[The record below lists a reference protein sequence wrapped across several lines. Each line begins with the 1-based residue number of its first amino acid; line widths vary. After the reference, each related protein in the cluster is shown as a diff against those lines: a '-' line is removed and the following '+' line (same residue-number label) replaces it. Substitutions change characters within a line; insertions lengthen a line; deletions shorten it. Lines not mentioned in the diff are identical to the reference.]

1 MSISQNFPD
10 EGPSLNLNFASS
22 RILDPRITFT
32 RTSTGTYLSN
42 NGLVTIASANTPRFD
57 HSYNGSN
64 VESLGLLIEESRTN
78 LTTYSEDISQYQGI
92 DNASV
97 STNQITSPDGTTT
110 ADKLTSTISGG
121 TNNCWVQKYS
131 AVAVDTATYTFS
143 IFLKAGTSPQT
154 IINLQLAGGTYQQ
167 SIAIINWTSN
177 TITSSSGGTS
187 ALTAYPN
194 GWYRVSITL
203 TNNGTNNA
211 IYPRVYVR
219 GQGTDNVNGEF
230 VYNWGWQTEAGSF
243 PTSYIPTV
251 ASTVTRSADNAFM
264 TGTNFSSWYNQ
275 TEGTILTNIKYDG
288 APISGVMN
296 RIAFYLRG
304 TGSANTWHGWWES
317 VNTGGTINYNGT
329 SFDATL
335 IQSGTTISQG
345 SRVKL
350 ISAIKTND
358 FAFSQNG
365 GTVQTDTSVILPIT
379 HTIIDIGNSGG
390 GNYINGTISQL
401 LYYPKRLT
409 NSQLQNLTK

>member
-1 MSISQNFPD
+1 MSVSQNFPD
-10 EGPSLNLNFASS
+10 EGPSLSLNFAGAEK
-22 RILDPRITFT
+22 LDSRITFT
-32 RTSTGTYLSN
+32 RSSSGTYLDR
-42 NGLVTIASANTPRFD
+42 NGLVVTAPANSPRFE

-78 LTTYSEDISQYQGI
+78 LVTYSEQF
-92 DNASV
+92 DNAVWSKV
-97 STNQITSPDGTTT
+97 NAGITTNTSATTAPDGSNNADLLLPNTTNAQHRLDQSPTSSTTT
-110 ADKLTSTISGG
+110 QVFSVYAKSGG
-121 TNNCWVQKYS
+121 YNFVGLRIG
-131 AVAVDTATYTFS
+131 S
-143 IFLKAGTSPQT
+143 IGSSFDLSTGEV
-154 IINLQLAGGTYQQ
+154 
-167 SIAIINWTSN
+167 
-177 TITSSSGGTS
+177 SSSS
-187 ALTAYPN
+187 AGSVGSIQNVGN
-194 GWYRVSITL
+194 GWYRCSIVVSGALSNDISRINVT
-203 TNNGTNNA
+203 TAVSPSSSFAGDGTSG
-211 IYPRVYVR
+211 IYI
-219 GQGTDNVNGEF
+219 
-230 VYNWGWQTEAGSF
+230 WGAQLEAGAF

-251 ASTVTRSADNAFM
+251 ASTVTRSADNASM

>member
-1 MSISQNFPD
+1 
-10 EGPSLNLNFASS
+10 
-22 RILDPRITFT
+22 
-32 RTSTGTYLSN
+32 
-42 NGLVTIASANTPRFD
+42 LVTIASANTPRFD